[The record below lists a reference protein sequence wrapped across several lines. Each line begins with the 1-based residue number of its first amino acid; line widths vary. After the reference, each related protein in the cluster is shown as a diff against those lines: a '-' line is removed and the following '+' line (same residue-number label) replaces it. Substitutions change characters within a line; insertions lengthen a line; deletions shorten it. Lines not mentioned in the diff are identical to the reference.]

1 MTHDDWGEAN
11 PLCFDSCV
19 ACPMSLLSGKRVMR
33 MNHNE
38 AQQKFNPN
46 YL

>member
-19 ACPMSLLSGKRVMR
+19 LVYVIAEWKKGHEDEP
-33 MNHNE
+33 
-38 AQQKFNPN
+38 
-46 YL
+46 